1 MGSRFTSS
9 EHYRMRPQR
18 DHNERHHAPT
28 YKNNSNK
35 WVEDDEQSTNEN
47 PEQIGYAAIE
57 RSFDELRKVFK
68 I

>member
-1 MGSRFTSS
+1 
-9 EHYRMRPQR
+9 MRPQR